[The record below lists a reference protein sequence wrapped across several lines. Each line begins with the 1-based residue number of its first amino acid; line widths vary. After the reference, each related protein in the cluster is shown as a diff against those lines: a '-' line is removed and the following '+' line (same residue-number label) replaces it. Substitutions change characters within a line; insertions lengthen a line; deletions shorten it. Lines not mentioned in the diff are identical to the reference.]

1 MKTKV
6 IQNEHIQSNSST
18 DATQLVKL
26 INDEGTHLRTF
37 KFTYSNGNAFE
48 KFKIEAFDGTGLN
61 HIASMRDLGVMPDS
75 SLYVH
80 NQFEKRE
87 RSDMLMKLGYKYIKL
102 LF

>member
-6 IQNEHIQSNSST
+6 IQDEHIQGNSST
-18 DATQLVKL
+18 DATQLVQL
-26 INDEGTHLRTF
+26 LNDTGSHVRTF

-48 KFKIEAFDGTGLN
+48 KFKIELFDGTQLN
-61 HIASMRDLGVMPDS
+61 HIASMCDLGVMPNS

-87 RSDMLMKLGYKYIKL
+87 RSDKLMKLGYKYIKL
-102 LF
+102 LY